1 MIKHRRLSD
10 VLFGALIVFFGLY
23 VAYAGT
29 QLSMG
34 SMSRIGPGFFPLG
47 LGVVIAALGT
57 VAALEPPESKHE
69 TAFNFRSL
77 IFLSLALITFA
88 MLVESLGL
96 VPATMSLVIL
106 TALGG
111 REHISVRTLIGTT
124 IGLSLVGYL
133 LFIKLL
139 RLPLEPFA
147 TGVFS

>member
-10 VLFGALIVFFGLY
+10 VLFGALIVIFGLY

-47 LGVVIAALGT
+47 LGVIIAALGT
-57 VAALEPPESKHE
+57 VAALEPPEGKQE

-96 VPATMSLVIL
+96 VPATTSLVIL
-106 TALGG
+106 TAIGG
-111 REHISVRTLIGTT
+111 RERISVRTLIGTA

>member
-1 MIKHRRLSD
+1 MIKHRRISD
-10 VLFGALIVFFGLY
+10 VLFGALIVIFGLY

-34 SMSRIGPGFFPLG
+34 TMSRIGPGFFPLG
-47 LGVVIAALGT
+47 LGIIMAVLGLA
-57 VAALEPPESKHE
+57 AALEPAESKQD

-88 MLVESLGL
+88 LLIESLGL
-96 VPATMSLVIL
+96 VPATTSLVIF
-106 TALGG
+106 TAIGG
-111 REHISVRTLIGTT
+111 REKISILTLIGTI
-124 IGLSLVGYL
+124 IGLSMVGYL

-147 TGVFS
+147 TGIFS